1 MVWKKGQSGN
11 PDGRRRLPEDLRAC
25 MTLAMGKAQA
35 VTPEAIDRLIQLM
48 KSDDERVA
56 LKACEVLLMRA
67 MGAPVVVVE
76 QKKEEPVTMV
86 QLADGVFEVK

>member
-1 MVWKKGQSGN
+1 MAIALSRAQS
-11 PDGRRRLPEDLRAC
+11 A
-25 MTLAMGKAQA
+25 
-35 VTPEAIDRLIQLM
+35 TPEAIDRLIQLM

-76 QKKEEPVTMV
+76 KKAEEPVTMV
-86 QLADGVFEVK
+86 QLADGAFEAK